1 MRKAMKS
8 MLCVL
13 SASICIIGSAITAN
27 AADYID
33 FDVTYPNDPY
43 SYSMRK
49 MDDEQNFYMTGT
61 YFSKSGRLSG
71 SSIQVGDKSVISYI
85 ATITPSSPRASKGYS
100 KTAKRGFEYEL
111 HTFSNVNGINVRGR
125 YTP

>member
-27 AADYID
+27 AADYIP

-43 SYSMRK
+43 SYTMRK

-61 YFSKSGRLSG
+61 YFSKNGRLSG
-71 SSIQVGDKSVISYI
+71 SSVQVGNTSVTSYI
-85 ATITPSSPRASKGYS
+85 ATITPSSPRAVKGYV
-100 KTAKRGFEYEL
+100 KRATKDLEYEL